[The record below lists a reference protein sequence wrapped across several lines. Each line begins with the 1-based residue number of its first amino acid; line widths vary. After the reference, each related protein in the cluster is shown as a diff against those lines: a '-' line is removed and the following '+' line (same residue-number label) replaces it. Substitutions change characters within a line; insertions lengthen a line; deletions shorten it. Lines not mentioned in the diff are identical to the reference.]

1 MSSRIWKYSAV
12 GLLLVATSGC
22 TTGGTTGDSPGERS
36 TAEPGGIEMSVA
48 QTCRSGSAP
57 ECVSVN
63 GEYVMILESDF
74 LRVGVETAEAVADD
88 TTNAVDVTFDD
99 AGADVFQEL
108 TAEAAASGG
117 TARLVIRVG
126 DEVLSAVTVV
136 EPMHGDTAVIAL
148 PPDTNPNDL
157 ARMLRG
163 S

>member
-1 MSSRIWKYSAV
+1 MGSQIWKYSAV
-12 GLLLVATSGC
+12 ALLFVATSGC

-57 ECVSVN
+57 ECISVN
-63 GEYVMILESDF
+63 GEYMMILESDF
-74 LRVGVETAEAVADD
+74 LRAGVETAEAVEDD
-88 TTNAVDVTFDD
+88 TINALDVTFDD
-99 AGADVFQEL
+99 DGAGVFQEL
-108 TAEAAASGG
+108 TAEAAASEG
-117 TARLVIRVG
+117 TALLVIKVG

-136 EPMHGDTAVIAL
+136 EPMHGDTAMIVL
-148 PPDTNPNDL
+148 PPDADANEL